1 MPALDNPIQC
11 VLVDVW
17 NHKNGRDILGRVE
30 DDQGNSFIAIVPR
43 VLHHLLDKIKKA
55 TSTLMVLVSRWYGI
69 NMPAIIEVA
78 EEQLAPVEP
87 SPAPTLAAEA
97 TIDVEHFQDE
107 DVLTLQKARELW
119 EVAQINLN
127 TLGIF
132 LKRVG
137 V

>member
-1 MPALDNPIQC
+1 MPLPRSR
-11 VLVDVW
+11 
-17 NHKNGRDILGRVE
+17 K
-30 DDQGNSFIAIVPR
+30 IAPQKYVKSLNAF
-43 VLHHLLDKIKKA
+43 VFAWVATENALHHLLDKIKEA
-55 TSTLMVLVSRWYGI
+55 TKTLMVLVSRWYGI

-87 SPAPTLAAEA
+87 SPTPTLAAEA

-107 DVLTLQKARELW
+107 DVMTLQKTRELW